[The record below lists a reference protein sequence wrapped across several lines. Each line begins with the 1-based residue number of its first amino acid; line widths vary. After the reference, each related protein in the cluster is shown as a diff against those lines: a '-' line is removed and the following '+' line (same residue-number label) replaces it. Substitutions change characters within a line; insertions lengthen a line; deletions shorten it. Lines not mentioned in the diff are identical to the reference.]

1 MATTNQLT
9 RQPCYNQIMM
19 NPASFIVQDQS
30 TMVGKPRIRGT
41 RITVEHILELYAGGW
56 AMEDVLQ
63 AHPDLSEA
71 EILAALEHAQQVY
84 HAFVSSYETSAR
96 RELSP

>member
-1 MATTNQLT
+1 
-9 RQPCYNQIMM
+9 MM
-19 NPASFIVQDQS
+19 KSNRFIVQDQS
-30 TMVGKPRIRGT
+30 VMVGKPRIRGT

-71 EILAALEHAQQVY
+71 EILAALEHAQHVY
-84 HAFVSSYETSAR
+84 HAYVSSDETSTG